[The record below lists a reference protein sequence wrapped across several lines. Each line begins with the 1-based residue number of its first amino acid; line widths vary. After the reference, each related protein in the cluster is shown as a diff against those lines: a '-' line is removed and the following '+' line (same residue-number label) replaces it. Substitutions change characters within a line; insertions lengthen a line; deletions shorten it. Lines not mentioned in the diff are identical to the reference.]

1 MSNNIEIIV
10 MVPIFIVLFVVIY
23 NVLRENAFFQNGNIL
38 TSLCVSILCVLGI
51 HRMIAQGKYNSG
63 DNGFNIILLSYATLG
78 ISILFLMLIS
88 KWAKIDR
95 DNWRK
100 ERKGRENK
108 SLSNKIRKL

>member
-1 MSNNIEIIV
+1 MENLIYIAV
-10 MVPIFIVLFVVIY
+10 FIVLFVVIY
-23 NVLRENAFFQNGNIL
+23 NVLRENVFFQSGNIL
-38 TSLCVSILCVLGI
+38 VSLCVSVLSILGI
-51 HRMIAQGKYNSG
+51 HRMIAQDKYNSDG
-63 DNGFNIILLSYATLG
+63 NGFNIILLPYATLG

>member
-1 MSNNIEIIV
+1 MENLIYIA
-10 MVPIFIVLFVVIY
+10 IFIVLFVVIY
-23 NVLRENAFFQNGNIL
+23 NVLRENVFFQSGNIL
-38 TSLCVSILCVLGI
+38 ISLCVSVLCILGI

-63 DNGFNIILLSYATLG
+63 GNGFNIILLPYATLG

-100 ERKGRENK
+100 KRKGRENK

>member
-1 MSNNIEIIV
+1 MLNNVEIIV
-10 MVPIFIVLFVVIY
+10 MVSSFIVMFVVIY
-23 NVLRENAFFQNGNIL
+23 QVLSENPFLQSGNIL
-38 TSLCVSILCVLGI
+38 ISLCVSVLCILGI

-63 DNGFNIILLSYATLG
+63 SNGFNMILLPYATLG

-100 ERKGRENK
+100 ERKGREDK